1 MVGNKAISGFRDFAF
16 VVKIIT
22 VKIKSTEDDNYDFCD
37 HFVGRNAQL
46 SLPLQGCTIFLHLLR
61 KLWYDVAF

>member
-22 VKIKSTEDDNYDFCD
+22 VKIKSTEDDNYDF
-37 HFVGRNAQL
+37 A
-46 SLPLQGCTIFLHLLR
+46 TIL
-61 KLWYDVAF
+61 